1 MAKPKDL
8 SFFLGE
14 AAEMVDRD
22 AGLRQMQAAMDRI
35 AWLEYQ
41 LPASLSQLQWM
52 RTYRTTAPYNA
63 LSGGVRA
70 LTTLEEKV
78 TIEPISV
85 LKATPGYDDDTG
97 KARSLANEWETCL
110 RWLTKRAAK
119 RSGLWREDLINSA
132 LLYGEVCAKVVHL
145 PTQLKVMAALK
156 GNTERVKAMLRH
168 GPFSINIHNPQ
179 TVHTRQSDYLTEAAL
194 SVTCRTARDIV
205 DIWGEAAAPLQRLI
219 DDGEQAESYLL
230 CDYQGYAGRC
240 VWTLPGDD
248 ESLLT
253 EVDEDDEELVLI
265 VPPAK
270 IEHPFLSWV
279 VAVGGTNLASRP
291 QDQRKPLFYPIYKS
305 ELILN
310 ANIAGSLMASE
321 PIAEFGSPKI
331 VRTGPDPNAVE
342 ADFGSPGG
350 TWDVPPGHTVAKL
363 AKEGLDPALRELF
376 DRHITEINE
385 TTVARILVT
394 GEAMPGEPFASLNQR
409 FLTAV
414 GSLKPYKQIGERA
427 LGRIYET
434 MLLWSHYSGK
444 DLEGYSQEPGAARG
458 KKYRIDS
465 EDIDPDN
472 LHLHAEFQTDVPVDR
487 LQQIAGAVQLA
498 RELPVDSVYL
508 LEQIGIDDPDQMIA
522 RRQKQD
528 LKNAYFQ
535 GHLQMIM
542 AQSSGQIQQMA
553 QQMAMEMQQ
562 AQAEQAAQDPAA
574 MGGFG
579 QQANPEDVSGGMGV
593 PGAEGG
599 MFSPNSGGLPPALLS
614 PAGATRE
621 GSTGT
626 DRGGNPLAGA

>member
-1 MAKPKDL
+1 MAKTKDL

-14 AAEMVDRD
+14 AAELIERD
-22 AGLRQMQAAMDRI
+22 KTLRQMQAAMDRI
-35 AWLEYQ
+35 ARLEYS
-41 LPASLSQLQWM
+41 LPSSLSKLQWM

-63 LSGGVRA
+63 LRGGVRA

-85 LKATPGYDDDTG
+85 LKAVPGYDDDTG

-110 RWLTKRAAK
+110 RWLVKRAAA
-119 RSGLWREDLINSA
+119 RGGIWREDLIRSA
-132 LLYGEVCAKVVHL
+132 LLYDEVCAKVVHL
-145 PTQLKVMAALK
+145 PTQLRVMGRLK
-156 GNTERVKAMLRH
+156 GNTKRIEAMQRH
-168 GPFSINIHNPQ
+168 GPFAITIHNPQ
-179 TVHTRQSDYLTEAAL
+179 TVHVRYSDFLAEGVL
-194 SVTCRTARDIV
+194 SVTCRTAQEIV
-205 DIWGEAAAPLQRLI
+205 DIWGEAAKDLQAKL
-219 DDGEQAESYLL
+219 DDEEQAESYLL
-230 CDYQGYAGRC
+230 CDYEGYAGRC
-240 VWTLPGDD
+240 VWALPGDD
-248 ESLLT
+248 EAQLA
-253 EVDEDDEELVLI
+253 EADEDSKDLI
-265 VPPAK
+265 VLVPPTDMP
-270 IEHPFLSWV
+270 EHAFLPW
-279 VAVGGTNLASRP
+279 VAVTGGTNLEYDPSE
-291 QDQRKPLFYPIYKS
+291 QRQPLFYPIYKS
-305 ELILN
+305 ELVLN

-331 VRTGPDPNAVE
+331 VRKGPDPNSIE
-342 ADFGSPGG
+342 AEFGAPGG
-350 TWDVPPGHTVAKL
+350 TWDAPPGHDVAKL

-394 GEAMPGEPFASLNQR
+394 GEAQPGEPFASLNQR

-414 GSLKPYKQIGERA
+414 GSLKPFKQTGERA
-427 LGRIYET
+427 LSRIYET
-434 MLLWSHYSGK
+434 MLLWCHYTGR
-444 DLEGYSQEPGAARG
+444 DLEGYSIERG
-458 KKYRIDS
+458 QGRGQRYRIDS

-472 LHLHAEFQTDVPVDR
+472 LHLQAEFQTDVPVDR

-498 RELPVDSVYL
+498 QELPVDAVYL

-542 AQSSGQIQQMA
+542 AQSSGQIQQLA
-553 QQMAMEMQQ
+553 QQMAMQMQQ
-562 AQAEQAAQDPAA
+562 EQGAQDPNA
-574 MGGFG
+574 MGPMG
-579 QQANPEDVSGGMGV
+579 QMANPEDPTGGMGV

-621 GSTGT
+621 GATGT
-626 DRGGNPLAGA
+626 ARDGNPLAGL